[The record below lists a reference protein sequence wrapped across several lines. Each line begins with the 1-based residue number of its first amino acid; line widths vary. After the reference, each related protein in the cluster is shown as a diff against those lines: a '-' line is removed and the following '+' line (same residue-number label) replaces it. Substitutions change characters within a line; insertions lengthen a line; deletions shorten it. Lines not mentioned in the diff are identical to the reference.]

1 MNLSMHDVIVVGGSY
16 AGMAAALQLLR
27 ARRTVLVI
35 DAGQRRNQAASESHG
50 FLGQDGVDP
59 AEIARVA
66 REQLHRYPTL
76 TWMHGRVVSAN
87 GSKDDFAITCED
99 GSRYKARRVLLA
111 IGVADELPPVP
122 GLAQRWGTSVFHC
135 PYCHGYELNQGRI
148 GVIAA
153 GREST
158 LQARLLLE
166 WGEVTFFTNNLVE
179 LDAKTRQDLLACGMA
194 IESAAIS
201 AIEGQSDV
209 VLADGRRI
217 GFDGLFTTPRSR
229 PSTPIAELLGCEL
242 VEAPFGVQIGT
253 SSAKQTSVAGI
264 YACGD
269 AARFPHSVSLSVGD
283 GAWAGAQLHQSLLS
297 APD

>member
-1 MNLSMHDVIVVGGSY
+1 MYDVIVVGGSS

-35 DAGQRRNQAASESHG
+35 DAGQRRNQAASVSHG

-59 AEIARVA
+59 AEIARIA

-76 TWMHGRVVSAN
+76 TWIDGRVISAS
-87 GSKDDFAITCED
+87 GSKDNFAITCGD
-99 GSRYKARRVLLA
+99 GSRHRARRVLLA
-111 IGVADELPPVP
+111 IGVSDELPPVP

-135 PYCHGYELNQGRI
+135 PYCHGYELDQGRI

-153 GREST
+153 GQEST
-158 LQARLLLE
+158 HQARLLLE
-166 WGEVTFFTNNLVE
+166 WGKVTFLTNGLVE
-179 LDAKTRQDLLACGMA
+179 LDVKTRQDFLARGMA
-194 IESAAIS
+194 IESAAIA

-217 GFDGLFTTPRSR
+217 GYDGLFTAPSNR
-229 PSTPIAELLGCEL
+229 PSTPLAEQLGCEL
-242 VEAPFGVQIGT
+242 VGTPFGVQIGT
-253 SSAKQTSVAGI
+253 SSARQITVDGV

-269 AARFPHSVSLSVGD
+269 AARVPHSVSLSVGD
-283 GAWAGAQLHQSLLS
+283 GAWAGAQLHQSLVS
-297 APD
+297 API